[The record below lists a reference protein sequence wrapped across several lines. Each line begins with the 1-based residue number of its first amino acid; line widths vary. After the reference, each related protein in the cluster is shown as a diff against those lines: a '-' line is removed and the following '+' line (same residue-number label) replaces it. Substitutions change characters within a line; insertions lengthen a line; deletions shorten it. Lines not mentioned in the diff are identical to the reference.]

1 MDMDIVVPFVES
13 IGSLLPHRPE
23 DSDEQNKSPVRSQD
37 IDRGK
42 DTEAGGGKIMGR
54 EDEDR

>member
-1 MDMDIVVPFVES
+1 MHIVVPFVES